1 MKSAV
6 LVAVA
11 FVAFQLLVEVSGQHG
26 VKGRCLCLD
35 TGVKII
41 HRGQIEKVELTPAS
55 PSCANVEM
63 IVTLK
68 DGAGR
73 KCVNPESKFAQNM
86 MKRLM
91 MKSSH

>member
-1 MKSAV
+1 ILHSFFSCLCSSAC
-6 LVAVA
+6 
-11 FVAFQLLVEVSGQHG
+11 FTGQHG

-91 MKSSH
+91 MKR